1 MGNKYNAARPKNLVQ
16 KKAKGNKKRN
26 NKYLPTTLH
35 LSIFPLRKQTKN
47 ILFFV
52 ITQKKIKALFFVT
65 SLKEKKTSF
74 KNLCHSIPKRFNLN
88 TTVPLL
94 RILPSPL
101 YSTPY
106 GTEKLEL
113 FGVLQYLC
121 SKWYLPFFLLYVLYF
136 SN

>member
-1 MGNKYNAARPKNLVQ
+1 MG
-16 KKAKGNKKRN
+16 
-26 NKYLPTTLH
+26 TTLH
-35 LSIFPLRKQTKN
+35 LSIFPLRKTNKKQ
-47 ILFFV
+47 LFFV

-65 SLKEKKTSF
+65 SLKKKKASF

-94 RILPSPL
+94 RILPSHL

-113 FGVLQYLC
+113 FMSAPISMFQMVPSMFFIVRSVLFQLKL
-121 SKWYLPFFLLYVLYF
+121 SMFQLPSPVTKLFFFFWLW
-136 SN
+136 